1 MTATVPSMEQ
11 EDLTMYAKSRVRV
24 RHLMTLT
31 ALLATLVVGVTPA
44 DAARERL
51 RVPVGRSIIVTSN
64 EDVRTVAIA
73 EPKIA
78 DAAVGSART
87 VVVNAMAPG
96 VTSLVVYNEGGRF
109 TVYDVESYVPN
120 SDVQVVLRAR
130 VAEMNDN
137 ARKELGFDWA
147 GNVTSNAIGGT
158 LVGGLFTA
166 KVADAGVPL
175 GLSPSTDGALK
186 FQSNTGWSLAT
197 IWKALEQNGDL
208 RTLADP
214 TLVARSGEAAQ
225 FQAGGEFPV
234 PISSGG
240 ANGQTTVTIEWREF
254 GVLVSCT
261 PTVLED
267 STISLKVTTEVSQ
280 LDNSNPLVLT
290 GFVVPSL
297 ITRTASTT
305 VEMKRGEYLAI
316 GGLKQHNTL
325 RVVNRVPIF
334 GHIPVLGFFFSS
346 TRTENVTSELL
357 VLVQPDFATPSA
369 GLLPVG
375 PAAGNEQ

>member
-1 MTATVPSMEQ
+1 MHAKPRARHR
-11 EDLTMYAKSRVRV
+11 DLV
-24 RHLMTLT
+24 TLT
-31 ALLATLVVGVTPA
+31 ALLAILVAGVTPA
-44 DAARERL
+44 QAARERV
-51 RVPVGRSIIVTSN
+51 RIPVGRAEIVTSG

-87 VVVNAMAPG
+87 VVVNAMSPG

-109 TVYDVESYVPN
+109 TVYDIEVYVPN

-147 GNVTSNAIGGT
+147 GSATGNAIGGSV
-158 LVGGLFTA
+158 LGGLFTA
-166 KVADAGVPL
+166 KVSDPGVPL
-175 GLSPSTDGALK
+175 GIGPNSDGALK
-186 FQSNTGWSLAT
+186 FESNHGWSLAT
-197 IWKALEQNGDL
+197 VWKALEQTGDL

-214 TLVARSGEAAQ
+214 TLVARSGEAAE

-240 ANGQTTVTIEWREF
+240 ANGQTTVTIDWREF

-261 PTVLED
+261 PTVRED

-280 LDNSNPLVLT
+280 LDNSNPLTLT

-297 ITRTASTT
+297 ITRKASTT

-316 GGLKQHNTL
+316 GGLKQNSTL
-325 RVVNRVPIF
+325 RAVNRVPLF
-334 GHIPVLGFFFSS
+334 GRIPLLGYLFTS
-346 TRTENVTSELL
+346 TRTQVVTSELL
-357 VLVQPDFATPSA
+357 VLVQPDFASPSV
-369 GLLPVG
+369 GVLPMG
-375 PAAGNEQ
+375 PAAPAER

>member
-1 MTATVPSMEQ
+1 V
-11 EDLTMYAKSRVRV
+11 SRSV
-24 RHLMTLT
+24 
-31 ALLATLVVGVTPA
+31 
-44 DAARERL
+44 
-51 RVPVGRSIIVTSN
+51 IVTST

-87 VVVNAMAPG
+87 VVVNAMTPG

-109 TVYDVESYVPN
+109 TVYDVESYIPN

-137 ARKELGFDWA
+137 ARKELGFDWT

-158 LVGGLFTA
+158 LVGGLFTG
-166 KVADAGVPL
+166 KVADP
-175 GLSPSTDGALK
+175 GLPIGISPNTDGALK

-197 IWKALEQNGDL
+197 IWKALEQKGDL

-254 GVLVSCT
+254 GVLVTCT
-261 PTVLED
+261 PTVHED
-267 STISLKVTTEVSQ
+267 STISLKVTTEVSA

-297 ITRTASTT
+297 ITRKASTT

-325 RVVNRVPIF
+325 RVVNKVPIF
-334 GHIPVLGFFFSS
+334 GHIPVFGFFFTS

-357 VLVQPDFATPSA
+357 VLVQPDFAAPSA

>member
-1 MTATVPSMEQ
+1 
-11 EDLTMYAKSRVRV
+11 MYAKSRVRS
-24 RHLMTLT
+24 RHLVTLT
-31 ALLATLVVGVTPA
+31 ALFTMLVAGMTPA
-44 DAARERL
+44 NAARERL
-51 RVPVGRSIIVTSN
+51 RIPVGRSEIVTSG

-87 VVVNAMAPG
+87 VVVNAMSPG
-96 VTSLVVYNEGGRF
+96 VTSLVVYTEGGRF
-109 TVYDVESYVPN
+109 AIYDVECYVPN

-147 GNVTSNAIGGT
+147 GTVTSSKIGGT

-166 KVADAGVPL
+166 KVADPGLPL
-175 GLSPSTDGALK
+175 GLSPNTDGALK
-186 FQSNTGWSLAT
+186 FDSNTGWSLAT
-197 IWKALEQNGDL
+197 IWKALEQSGDL

-214 TLVARSGEAAQ
+214 TLVARSGEAAE

-261 PTVLED
+261 PTVRED

-280 LDNSNPLVLT
+280 VDNSNPLTLT

-297 ITRTASTT
+297 ITRKASTT

-316 GGLKQHNTL
+316 GGLKQHNNL
-325 RVVNRVPIF
+325 KVVNRVPVF
-334 GHIPVLGFFFSS
+334 GHVPLLGFFFTS
-346 TRTENVTSELL
+346 TRTETVTSELL
-357 VLVQPDFATPSA
+357 VLVQPDFASPSA
-369 GLLPVG
+369 GVLPMG
-375 PAAGNEQ
+375 PAAPAER

>member
-1 MTATVPSMEQ
+1 
-11 EDLTMYAKSRVRV
+11 MYAKSRVRSS
-24 RHLMTLT
+24 HLVMLT
-31 ALLATLVVGVTPA
+31 VLLAMLVAGVTHA
-44 DAARERL
+44 QAARERL
-51 RVPVGRSIIVTSN
+51 RIPVGRSHIVTSG

-87 VVVNAMAPG
+87 VVVNAMSPG
-96 VTSLVVYNEGGRF
+96 VTSLVVYSEGGRF
-109 TVYDVESYVPN
+109 TVYDIESYVPN

-147 GNVTSNAIGGT
+147 GAVTSNAIGGT
-158 LVGGLFTA
+158 LLGGLFTA
-166 KVADAGVPL
+166 KVTDPGIPL
-175 GLSPSTDGALK
+175 GVSPNTDGALK
-186 FQSNTGWSLAT
+186 FESNTGWSLAT
-197 IWKALEQNGDL
+197 VWKALEENGDL

-214 TLVARSGEAAQ
+214 TLVARSGESAE

-234 PISSGG
+234 PIASGG
-240 ANGQTTVTIEWREF
+240 ANNQTTVTIEWREF
-254 GVLVSCT
+254 GVLVTCT
-261 PTVLED
+261 PTVKED

-297 ITRTASTT
+297 ITRKASTT

-316 GGLKQHNTL
+316 GGLKQQNKL

-369 GLLPVG
+369 GALPTG
-375 PAAGNEQ
+375 PAAGIEQ

>member
-31 ALLATLVVGVTPA
+31 ALLATLVAGVTPA

-51 RVPVGRSIIVTSN
+51 RIPVGRSIIVTST

-87 VVVNAMAPG
+87 VVVNAMSPG

-109 TVYDVESYVPN
+109 TVYDVESYIPN

-137 ARKELGFDWA
+137 ARKELGFDWT

-166 KVADAGVPL
+166 KVADPGLPL
-175 GLSPSTDGALK
+175 GLSPNTDGALK

-197 IWKALEQNGDL
+197 IWKALEQSGDL

-214 TLVARSGEAAQ
+214 TLVARSGEAAE

-267 STISLKVTTEVSQ
+267 STISLKVTTEVSA

-297 ITRTASTT
+297 ITRKASTT

-316 GGLKQHNTL
+316 GGLKTHNTL

-334 GHIPVLGFFFSS
+334 GHIPIFGFFFTS